1 MMTPKSLSSQTLTP
15 KDWSLALVLVAF
27 TVLLG
32 SWQMITGVSGVYHDD
47 GIYISTA
54 KALAEGQGYRLI
66 NLPEA
71 PPQTKYPPLYPALL
85 AVIWKIYPTFPDN
98 LVFMQLI
105 TLLSGAAMVGL
116 AYLYMVRFGYFTRG
130 VAAGAGALTLTSKF
144 YLYFCTVTLSELP
157 FALLAV
163 LALWALESQDE
174 NPSSKPRSQFLLG
187 VILSLPIL
195 IRTIGVL
202 FLPLGFFKLWKRGRP
217 LLWTTV
223 GVSALFL
230 PWLVWMLMIPRWHSA
245 DMMSTYYTNYLTW
258 WYSFGTSAFSQI
270 IATNIFYA
278 ALGTIVSGVSLFDIS
293 FFFPTWAWPLVALV
307 GIIIWLYVIKDSFKG
322 RILPL
327 YLVIYLIIILA
338 WPWPP
343 YRFLIPIL
351 PFLLAYLLNWTKQ
364 ALQAAPWSH
373 PRWLTS
379 IILVAVLTVNLIFMA
394 RITQMSRSG
403 HYPLSGLLKEEVAW
417 QSYEDIFRWIK
428 SYTKPSDVIASGL
441 DSMIFLY
448 TGRQAFRPFQGRPVS
463 LFYGGKDPALGS
475 WEEILHFL
483 KRYKARFL
491 VQVPMPGFSEEKP
504 FAAVIEQLALRC
516 PGLLKVVHVAPDNR
530 FLIYEIAQAKL
541 VGFRP

>member
-1 MMTPKSLSSQTLTP
+1 MPPKSLSSRTLTP

-32 SWQMITGVSGVYHDD
+32 SWQMIIGVSGVYHDD

-85 AVIWKIYPTFPDN
+85 AIIWKIYPTFPDN

-116 AYLYMVRFGYFTRG
+116 AYLYMVRFGYFSRG

-144 YLYFCTVTLSELP
+144 YLYFCTLTLSEVP

-163 LALWALESQDE
+163 VALWALERQDKSL
-174 NPSSKPRSQFLLG
+174 PSTPRSQFFLG

-202 FLPLGFFKLWKRGRP
+202 FLPLGFFRLWKRGRP
-217 LLWTTV
+217 LLWTTF

-245 DMMSTYYTNYLTW
+245 DMVSTYYTNYLTW
-258 WYSFGTSAFSQI
+258 WYSFGTSTFSQI
-270 IATNIFYA
+270 IATNILYA
-278 ALGTIVSGVSLFDIS
+278 ALGTIVSGVSLFDTS

-327 YLVIYLIIILA
+327 YLVIRL
-338 WPWPP
+338 
-343 YRFLIPIL
+343 
-351 PFLLAYLLNWTKQ
+351 
-364 ALQAAPWSH
+364 
-373 PRWLTS
+373 
-379 IILVAVLTVNLIFMA
+379 
-394 RITQMSRSG
+394 
-403 HYPLSGLLKEEVAW
+403 
-417 QSYEDIFRWIK
+417 
-428 SYTKPSDVIASGL
+428 
-441 DSMIFLY
+441 
-448 TGRQAFRPFQGRPVS
+448 
-463 LFYGGKDPALGS
+463 
-475 WEEILHFL
+475 
-483 KRYKARFL
+483 
-491 VQVPMPGFSEEKP
+491 
-504 FAAVIEQLALRC
+504 C
-516 PGLLKVVHVAPDNR
+516 P
-530 FLIYEIAQAKL
+530 
-541 VGFRP
+541 